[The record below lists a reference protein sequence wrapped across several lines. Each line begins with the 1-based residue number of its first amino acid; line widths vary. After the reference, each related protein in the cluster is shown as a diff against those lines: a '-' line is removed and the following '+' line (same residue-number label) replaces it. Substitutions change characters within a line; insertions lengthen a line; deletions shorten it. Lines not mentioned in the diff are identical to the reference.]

1 MFSKETKELLDEL
14 KGKNI
19 DINTYLESNSDSLIE
34 INLKKFWNDV
44 VNNSGMSK
52 SDIIN
57 KSDLGYVYFYD
68 VINGRKIP
76 STDKIVRLA
85 LAMKMT
91 LEQCQTAL
99 KYSGKSPLY
108 PRLKR
113 DSILIF
119 AINHNYDIYQTAEL
133 LLNEGLEE
141 LK

>member
-34 INLKKFWNDV
+34 INLKKFWNDI

-57 KSDLGYVYFYD
+57 KSDFGYVYFYD

>member
-57 KSDLGYVYFYD
+57 KSDFGYVYFYD

-91 LEQCQTAL
+91 LDQCQTAL

>member
-1 MFSKETKELLDEL
+1 MFLKETKELLDEL

-57 KSDLGYVYFYD
+57 KSDFGYVYFYD

-119 AINHNYDIYQTAEL
+119 AINHNYDIYQTTEL

>member
-34 INLKKFWNDV
+34 INLKKFWDDV

-57 KSDLGYVYFYD
+57 KSDFGYVYFYD

>member
-57 KSDLGYVYFYD
+57 KSDFGYVYFYD

>member
-1 MFSKETKELLDEL
+1 MFSKKTQDLLEEL
-14 KGKNI
+14 KSKNI
-19 DINTYLESNSDSLIE
+19 DINTYLENNTDSLIE
-34 INLKKFWNDV
+34 INLKNFWDGV
-44 VNNSGMSK
+44 VKNSGMSK

-57 KSDLGYVYFYD
+57 KSDFGYVYFYD

-85 LAMKMT
+85 LATKMT

-108 PRLKR
+108 PRIKR
-113 DSILIF
+113 DSVLIF
-119 AINHNYDIYQTAEL
+119 AITHNYDIYQTAEL
-133 LLNEGLEE
+133 LLKEGLAE

>member
-57 KSDLGYVYFYD
+57 KSDFGYVYFYD

-119 AINHNYDIYQTAEL
+119 AINHNYNIYQTAEL

>member
-57 KSDLGYVYFYD
+57 KSDFGYVYFYD

-133 LLNEGLEE
+133 LLNKGLEE

>member
-1 MFSKETKELLDEL
+1 M

-57 KSDLGYVYFYD
+57 KSDFGYVYFYD

>member
-1 MFSKETKELLDEL
+1 MFSKKTQELLEEL
-14 KGKNI
+14 KSKNI
-19 DINTYLESNSDSLIE
+19 DINTYLENNTDSLIE
-34 INLKKFWNDV
+34 INLKNFWDGAIKK
-44 VNNSGMSK
+44 SGMSK

-57 KSDLGYVYFYD
+57 KSDFGYVYFYD

-76 STDKIVRLA
+76 SSDKIVRLA

-108 PRLKR
+108 PRVKR
-113 DSILIF
+113 DSVLIY
-119 AINHNYDIYQTAEL
+119 AIVNNYDIYQTAEL
-133 LLNEGLEE
+133 LLKEGLAE

>member
-57 KSDLGYVYFYD
+57 KSDFGYVYFYD

-141 LK
+141 LQ

>member
-1 MFSKETKELLDEL
+1 MLSKETKELLDEL

-57 KSDLGYVYFYD
+57 KSDFGYVYFYD

>member
-57 KSDLGYVYFYD
+57 KSDFGYVYFYD

-119 AINHNYDIYQTAEL
+119 AINHNYDIYQTVEL